1 MFYYPM
7 NAPPQILWIITEG
20 IAGTENQCIGIAES
34 LKTRFWPSLD
44 IVIKRVNLK
53 LPYSLWSPFWA
64 CGEGPSMLTA
74 NSSSIS
80 APFPDIVIA
89 GGRKAIGIARYI
101 RKASMGHTFVCIVQ
115 HPRVRFDD
123 FDLVAVPK
131 HDLKENYHPGRAKGA
146 IRDLLQIENLMKIPD
161 KASGLSGM
169 TIQTNGAPN
178 RITPAWLDTARN
190 TWRDVIGALPTPRT
204 AVLIGGNS
212 KHHRLSLATMNRL
225 IAHLHDIQTKR
236 GGSLMITV
244 SRRTPQDLREK
255 LEQAFADRVPSP
267 SQGEREQTALPATLI
282 YTGTG
287 DNPYAGFLA
296 YADYIIVTTDSTSM
310 ISDAA
315 STGKPIEFFPLPG
328 GSRRNDKFLNHCH
341 NLGIGIPNTPY
352 ERWRD
357 TDQVADRIGN
367 MINKNNH

>member
-7 NAPPQILWIITEG
+7 NAPPQTLWIITEG

-34 LKTRFWPSLD
+34 LKTRFWTSLD

-53 LPYSLWSPFWA
+53 FPYSLWSPFWT
-64 CGEGPSMLTA
+64 CGEGPSMLTP

-115 HPRVRFDD
+115 HPRVRFDY
-123 FDLVAVPK
+123 FDLVAVPM
-131 HDLKENYHPGRAKGA
+131 HDMKKDCHPRLGQ
-146 IRDLLQIENLMKIPD
+146 DLETTNII
-161 KASGLSGM
+161 ASQATISCLSGVAAKPGT
-169 TIQTNGAPN
+169 TITTNGAPN
-178 RITPAWLDTARN
+178 RITSQWLSTARDK
-190 TWRDVIGALPTPRT
+190 WRDIITPLPTPRT

-212 KHHRLSLATMNRL
+212 KHHRLSLATMDRL
-225 IAHLHDIQTKR
+225 IAHLHDLQEKR
-236 GGSLMITV
+236 SGSLMITV
-244 SRRTPQDLREK
+244 SRRTPEDLRKK
-255 LEQAFADRVPSP
+255 LQQTFAAHVPS
-267 SQGEREQTALPATLI
+267 TLI
-282 YTGTG
+282 YTGVG

-328 GSRRNDKFLNHCH
+328 GSKRNDIFLAHCRD
-341 NLGIGIPNTPY
+341 LGIGISNTPY

-357 TDQVADRIGN
+357 TEQVADRIEN
-367 MINKNNH
+367 MINKNNI